1 MQEGFSAGR
10 QALDAKRPD
19 LARAAFEPALEIVIG
34 LVEETPGLS
43 ALRQTLAM
51 AHWYM
56 FLAVSE
62 LDEECRYLC
71 GVLAA
76 LAPLEGAEGE
86 NDTTTGLRERAR
98 NELAKREIESD
109 ARTDAQ
115 VRAAAQ
121 VRADAQV
128 RKRQRKSRSQ
138 AAPRRWRPGR
148 CSCVCPRGRS

>member
-1 MQEGFSAGR
+1 MT
-10 QALDAKRPD
+10 
-19 LARAAFEPALEIVIG
+19 G
-34 LVEETPGLS
+34 LVEDTPGLS

-62 LDEECRYLC
+62 LDEERRHLR

-98 NELAKREIESD
+98 NELAKREIASD

-115 VRAAAQ
+115 VRAA
-121 VRADAQV
+121 AQV

>member
-10 QALDAKRPD
+10 QALDAKRPY
-19 LARAAFEPALEIVIG
+19 LVRAAFEPALKIVTG

-62 LDEECRYLC
+62 LDEECTHLR

-128 RKRQRKSRSQ
+128 RKRPRKSRSQ
-138 AAPRRWRPGR
+138 AASRRWRPGR